1 MDDGMILDYIGKFF
15 GSGFAAD
22 ISKDVTKFLIA
33 WWFVQK
39 KISTHLSAIEG
50 TLKILTINISK
61 LADSMKEMENNHST
75 RLKKLE
81 SDVVDIRGDFNDRS
95 ISTQGLG
102 RET

>member
-61 LADSMKEMENNHST
+61 LADSMKEMESNHSS

-81 SDVVDIRGDFNDRS
+81 DEVDDLKGEIHDGS
-95 ISTQGLG
+95 IST
-102 RET
+102 